1 MIKNF
6 CDICHKEIPNDKEGS
21 WIEIHSGSL
30 DYNNVEF
37 DVCYECLDDLM
48 KIVSSPIEKI
58 KYEKIHP
65 CKSMLLKIKEGV
77 DKWLDI

>member
-6 CDICHKEIPNDKEGS
+6 CDIYHKEIPNDKEGS
-21 WIEIHSGSL
+21 WIEISSGSHYY
-30 DYNNVEF
+30 DNVQF
-37 DVCYECLDDLM
+37 DVCHECLDDLM
-48 KIVSSPIEKI
+48 KMVSGPS
-58 KYEKIHP
+58 EKIHP